1 MNERIVVVDDE
12 PSVHEVVSAYLERSG
27 YIVHC
32 AHDGREGLALAES
45 KQPALIVLDL
55 MLLDLSGEELCAG
68 AQPLRHTDPDAGREV
83 GPRAADPRPRAW
95 GRRLPH
101 EALQPAR
108 AARAGQGAAAAHAGA
123 EAPLVDQL
131 SFNEGRLRDD
141 VERRL
146 VTVAGDA
153 VELTPSEYKLLV
165 ALARFAAASTRAS
178 S

>member
-1 MNERIVVVDDE
+1 M
-12 PSVHEVVSAYLERSG
+12 RSRSDTP
-27 YIVHC
+27 I
-32 AHDGREGLALAES
+32 
-45 KQPALIVLDL
+45 L
-55 MLLDLSGEELCAG
+55 MLGAKLAPEQRIRGLELG
-68 AQPLRHTDPDAGREV
+68 ADDYLTKPFSPRELLARV
-83 GPRAADPRPRAW
+83 K
-95 GRRLPH
+95 
-101 EALQPAR
+101 ALT
-108 AARAGQGAAAAHAGA
+108 AHAGA